1 MTLDRNAARSE
12 AVYCSEK
19 ERVCMDVMAG
29 RSRLVT
35 IEDDDDG
42 DDNNNNNDDD
52 DRIGSLTIDLMV
64 WCL

>member
-1 MTLDRNAARSE
+1 
-12 AVYCSEK
+12 
-19 ERVCMDVMAG
+19 MDVMAG